1 MDILIGVGIFVL
13 TLALIEGGYYA
24 LRRIRDPEKRAVLR
38 RLRGLPSTD
47 ANEIIDIMRKSMLS
61 EVPWLNR
68 MLLSFRWTDKLNRLL
83 EQADTQYTLGVFV
96 LLSVV
101 IASAGYLIGAW
112 LTSNQLISILSAFIL
127 VMMPFFYIYSK
138 KKRRMEKFQRQLP
151 DALDLIARAL
161 KAGHAFTGGLRMVA
175 EELGD
180 PIGTEF
186 EKTLNEINFGVSV
199 PEALKSLPNRV
210 DCPDLK
216 FFITSVII
224 QRETGGNLAEI
235 LGKIA
240 YLIRERFK
248 LQNRVQV
255 LAAEGKL
262 SAIILIAIPFV
273 IAFALTLLNPEYIKT
288 LVIDPIGKILVT
300 FAFLMMIIGIFVMK
314 KMIQIKV

>member
-1 MDILIGVGIFVL
+1 MGILPFLYIS
-13 TLALIEGGYYA
+13 Y
-24 LRRIRDPEKRAVLR
+24 KR
-38 RLRGLPSTD
+38 
-47 ANEIIDIMRKSMLS
+47 
-61 EVPWLNR
+61 
-68 MLLSFRWTDKLNRLL
+68 
-83 EQADTQYTLGVFV
+83 
-96 LLSVV
+96 
-101 IASAGYLIGAW
+101 
-112 LTSNQLISILSAFIL
+112 
-127 VMMPFFYIYSK
+127 
-138 KKRRMEKFQRQLP
+138 KKRIQKFERQLP
-151 DALDLIARAL
+151 DAMELIARAL
-161 KAGHAFTGGLRMVA
+161 KAGHDFASGLKMVA
-175 EELGD
+175 EEFGD

-186 EKTLNEINFGVSV
+186 DKTVNEINFGVGV
-199 PEALKSLPNRV
+199 AEALKNLPKRI
-210 DCPDLK
+210 DCPDFK
-216 FFITSVII
+216 FFIISVIL
-224 QRETGGNLAEI
+224 QRESGGNLAEI